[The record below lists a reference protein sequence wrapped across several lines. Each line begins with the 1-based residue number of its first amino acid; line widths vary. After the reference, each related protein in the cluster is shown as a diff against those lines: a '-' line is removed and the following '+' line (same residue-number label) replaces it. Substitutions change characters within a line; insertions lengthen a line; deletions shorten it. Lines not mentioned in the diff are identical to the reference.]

1 VVDTDDLALW
11 YAINRLIA
19 NYWAEVDDNGGS
31 QAHEF
36 YEPEAVY
43 TVGANRFEG
52 ADKIR
57 AFYTRRRQYGNIT
70 TRHLIGNL
78 RVFRDDEHHARA
90 IGVVSLY
97 RADGLPPIERMRP
110 PAMISDFE
118 ARCTFGTDQVWRLQS
133 HTLRPIFLSS
143 DHPASITIDPRRL

>member
-1 VVDTDDLALW
+1 VLDTDDLALW

-70 TRHLIGNL
+70 TRAPSTWRALPRL
-78 RVFRDDEHHARA
+78 RRQARA
-90 IGVVSLY
+90 
-97 RADGLPPIERMRP
+97 
-110 PAMISDFE
+110 
-118 ARCTFGTDQVWRLQS
+118 
-133 HTLRPIFLSS
+133 SS
-143 DHPASITIDPRRL
+143 RVG

>member
-1 VVDTDDLALW
+1 MVDTDDLALW

-57 AFYTRRRQYGNIT
+57 AFYTRQELRIT
-70 TRHLIGNL
+70 TRHLVSNL
-78 RVFRDDEHHARA
+78 RVFRDDEQALSGWQLRPGRGRLWHDDIPEPVSRLPLSGCGHRA
-90 IGVVSLY
+90 CGLALSL
-97 RADGLPPIERMRP
+97 LQPEL
-110 PAMISDFE
+110 
-118 ARCTFGTDQVWRLQS
+118 ARC
-133 HTLRPIFLSS
+133 
-143 DHPASITIDPRRL
+143 